1 MDVETKWPEWT
12 PIKRRAKKK
21 VASPTTKETTHY
33 CNFRKKNTQ
42 SARDWRR
49 RKHEEK
55 TTQKKRLEAATQRR
69 IELMATVERLEA
81 ELQELCTESAD
92 NMLYGDDFT
101 GSLVFLD
108 SQPTSG
114 GHPAASKSE

>member
-21 VASPTTKETTHY
+21 AASPTTKATAHY
-33 CNFRKKNTQ
+33 CNHRKKNTQ
-42 SARDWRR
+42 AARDWRR

-55 TTQKKRLEAATQRR
+55 ATQKKRLEAATQRR

-81 ELQELCTESAD
+81 DLQELCKESAD
-92 NMLYGDDFT
+92 MMLVDDDFT
-101 GSLVFLD
+101 GSLFFLD
-108 SQPTSG
+108 GQPTSG
-114 GHPAASKSE
+114 ERPAASGSE